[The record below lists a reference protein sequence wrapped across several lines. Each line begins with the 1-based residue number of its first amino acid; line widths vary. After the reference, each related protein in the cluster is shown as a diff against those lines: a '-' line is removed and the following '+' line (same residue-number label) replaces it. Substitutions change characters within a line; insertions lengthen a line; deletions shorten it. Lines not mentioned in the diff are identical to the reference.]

1 MRAARTGGN
10 QGRGEPPAFYTKGHR
25 VNEVTPDA
33 RTRVPTYGKAYALIA
48 ALAAVAFAILC
59 LVVIAALNPPNY

>member
-1 MRAARTGGN
+1 MDDCCN
-10 QGRGEPPAFYTKGHR
+10 HNCDQGRTCPNRIPTCGKG
-25 VNEVTPDA
+25 
-33 RTRVPTYGKAYALIA
+33 YALIA